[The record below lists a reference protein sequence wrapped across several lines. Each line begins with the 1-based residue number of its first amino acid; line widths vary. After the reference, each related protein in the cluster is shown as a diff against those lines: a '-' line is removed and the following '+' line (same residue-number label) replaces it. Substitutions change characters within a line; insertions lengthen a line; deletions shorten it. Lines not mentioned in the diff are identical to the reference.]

1 MKALDSN
8 PEPLPNFDTLAPIAD
23 MDEESESDDGVF
35 SCPECSSESS
45 DEEIPRETNEY
56 NWHKRSVNSNAQ

>member
-23 MDEESESDDGVF
+23 MDEESESDDGRV
-35 SCPECSSESS
+35 
-45 DEEIPRETNEY
+45 
-56 NWHKRSVNSNAQ
+56 SNKPAHTQDRPALSF